1 MKRLL
6 SILGL
11 CAIVY
16 LSYVRLVTDW
26 IGYAD
31 VAGALLYAAFL
42 GLMHLMVVWLHLT
55 DEQDVRD

>member
-31 VAGALLYAAFL
+31 D
-42 GLMHLMVVWLHLT
+42 MVE
-55 DEQDVRD
+55 D